1 MKSTSP
7 AFIISSLRRARI
19 LDDGGIGGF
28 QPPRAEAELGIL
40 LAHACELFGLLL
52 VALLFA
58 VALEPAVLADQRVG
72 HENQR
77 NQRERRAHE
86 ATGRALFGLGGGGL
100 PSRRR
105 RGRRAARGSS
115 RGRGTGRLIGQ
126 GTCSKTPVA
135 AMDKPIPPADTRCQL
150 VLTTLPSR
158 DAAQAIARTL
168 VEERMAAC
176 VQIVDGL
183 LSIYRWE
190 GRIDE
195 SAECQLVAKTT
206 PAAAP
211 ALDRAAADAASVR
224 RSGDPQPGR
233 DGKRRLRRVAAGRNA
248 RLTRPAAVNSHS
260 QSPTPKPWKQV
271 GSWTLDVDG
280 LE

>member
-1 MKSTSP
+1 MDASAEPAGVPSMKSTSP
-7 AFIISSLRRARI
+7 AFIISSLRAREI

-72 HENQR
+72 HEDQR
-77 NQRERRAHE
+77 NQRERRA
-86 ATGRALFGLGGGGL
+86 ARGDGQV
-100 PSRRR
+100 PVWPW
-105 RGRRAARGSS
+105 RGRVA
-115 RGRGTGRLIGQ
+115 
-126 GTCSKTPVA
+126 VA
-135 AMDKPIPPADTRCQL
+135 ASTRAPRCARLLERTGDGAAHRRKARVVKHQLLPWTSQSRPVDTRCQL

-176 VQIVDGL
+176 VQLVDGL

-211 ALDRAAADAASVR
+211 ALIARLRTLHPYDVP
-224 RSGDPQPGR
+224 GDPQPGR
-233 DGKRRLRRVAAGRNA
+233 DGKRRLRRVAAGGDA
-248 RLTRPAAVNSHS
+248 RADRPRRGQRAV
-260 QSPTPKPWKQV
+260 V
-271 GSWTLDVDG
+271 A
-280 LE
+280 